1 MKKELRKELLQLLY
15 SLGLREVYGNGED
28 ISAEIAYVF
37 NMIKLLTD
45 KETAKEIVSMWETR
59 NDGLEEIVWAPA
71 SNEFYDAK
79 MYRLMKFDREVRCLL
94 SEKKY
99 I

>member
-1 MKKELRKELLQLLY
+1 MKKELRKELMLLLY

-28 ISAEIAYVF
+28 VSKEINHIF
-37 NMIKLLTD
+37 KMLLLLTD
-45 KETAKEIVSMWETR
+45 KETAGKIVNMWETR
-59 NDGLEEIVWAPA
+59 NDGLEDIVWAPD

-79 MYRLMKFDREVRCLL
+79 MYRLMKFDREARFLL
-94 SEKKY
+94 IEKKL